1 MSSQDTFD
9 CKSFVAKMTGERL
22 GFGNVFPT
30 ERGAEAEVG
39 AELGSVAGFVG
50 KGVVEAL
57 SDIGV
62 GSIRGA
68 VVVGSDFG
76 GITVFGRG
84 GGLEPAVCGGC
95 VCVCVH
101 VHGCLRMFEYVYA
114 CMCMCKCVCTY
125 VHVCMCMCEYVC
137 VCSYVCVFVCLF
149 VDVCVCVCA
158 CVCV

>member
-1 MSSQDTFD
+1 MFISSQDTFD

-76 GITVFGRG
+76 GITVFGRR
-84 GGLEPAVCGGC
+84 GGLEPSVLVGQTRPLVLVQARTGVLYQVC
-95 VCVCVH
+95 
-101 VHGCLRMFEYVYA
+101 YP
-114 CMCMCKCVCTY
+114 
-125 VHVCMCMCEYVC
+125 
-137 VCSYVCVFVCLF
+137 
-149 VDVCVCVCA
+149 VDIY
-158 CVCV
+158 